1 MKGEIMKY
9 NLLANKYDELV
20 YDVDYD
26 EIAKFY
32 KEIIE
37 RYDIQVRDILELGSG
52 TGNITE
58 KFIGYNIFAIDISD
72 EMLSVA
78 RSKFQGRRNISMF
91 NMDIRN
97 FCFNKRFDL
106 CIASLDVI
114 NYLHK
119 EEDIK
124 KVFQL
129 TYDHLKNNSLFIFD
143 INSKYKIEK
152 FIGNNIFTDEVDDV
166 VYIWQGNYDDNTK
179 INDYLLTFFIK
190 GNDERYDRF
199 SEIHSEKAYDEIKI
213 KDILKEVGFDKVE
226 LYDDFS
232 FKNINENSLRIS
244 FVAYKK
250 GE

>member
-9 NLLANKYDELV
+9 NLLADKYDALV

-26 EIAKFY
+26 KIADFY
-32 KEIIE
+32 KNII
-37 RYDIQVRDILELGSG
+37 RKYDIQVRDILELGSG

-78 RSKFQGRRNISMF
+78 RAKFQGRRNVSMF

-97 FCFNKRFDL
+97 FQFNKRFDL

-114 NYLHK
+114 NYIHK

-124 KVFQL
+124 KIFQL
-129 TYDHLKNNSLFIFD
+129 TFNHLKGDSLFIFD
-143 INSKYKIEK
+143 INSKYKIENY
-152 FIGNNIFTDEVDDV
+152 IGNNVFTDEVEDV
-166 VYIWQGNYDDNTK
+166 VYIWQGNYNEKTK
-179 INDYLLTFFIK
+179 INENLLTFFIK
-190 GNDERYDRF
+190 DEKDKYDRF
-199 SEIHSEKAYDEIKI
+199 SEVHAEKAYDEIII
-213 KDILKEVGFDKVE
+213 KKMLIEVGFDEVE
-226 LYDDFS
+226 LFDDFTL
-232 FKNINENSLRIS
+232 KTTNENSLRIT

>member
-1 MKGEIMKY
+1 MKY
-9 NLLANKYDELV
+9 NLLADKYDALV

-26 EIAKFY
+26 KIADFY
-32 KEIIE
+32 KNII
-37 RYDIQVRDILELGSG
+37 RKYDIQVRDILELGSG

-78 RSKFQGRRNISMF
+78 RAKFQGRRNVSMF

-97 FCFNKRFDL
+97 FQFNKRFDL

-114 NYLHK
+114 NYIHK

-124 KVFQL
+124 KIFQL
-129 TYDHLKNNSLFIFD
+129 TFDHLKGDSLFIFD
-143 INSKYKIEK
+143 INSKYKIENY
-152 FIGNNIFTDEVDDV
+152 IGNNVFTDEVEDV
-166 VYIWQGNYDDNTK
+166 VYIWQGNYNEKTK
-179 INDYLLTFFIK
+179 INENLLTFFIK
-190 GNDERYDRF
+190 DEKDKYDRF
-199 SEIHSEKAYDEIKI
+199 SEVHAEKAYDEIII
-213 KDILKEVGFDKVE
+213 KNMLIEVGFDEVE
-226 LYDDFS
+226 LFDDFTL
-232 FKNINENSLRIS
+232 KTTNENSLRIS